1 MQAFRCFLLKVA
13 APTQSSSAEVSCQTP
28 SIKLHVSVTVVPRPY
43 FRGHETL
50 LPLLRGK
57 GINRRDRTIVFLALE
72 RDEFGMRAVLKNM
85 SG

>member
-1 MQAFRCFLLKVA
+1 
-13 APTQSSSAEVSCQTP
+13 
-28 SIKLHVSVTVVPRPY
+28 VSVTVVPRPY

-72 RDEFGMRAVLKNM
+72 RDEFGRKFLIIDTYQPSIRDSFDEKDIELD
-85 SG
+85 